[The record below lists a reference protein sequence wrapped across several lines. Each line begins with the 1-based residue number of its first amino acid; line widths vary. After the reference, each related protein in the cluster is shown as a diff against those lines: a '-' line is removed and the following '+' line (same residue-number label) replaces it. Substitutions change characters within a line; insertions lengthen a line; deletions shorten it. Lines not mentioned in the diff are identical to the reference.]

1 MGKRVLL
8 ADDSATIQKLVKMAL
23 SGTSYE
29 LYSAFDGR
37 EALNKANEAAPDIVL
52 ADAIMP
58 DMDGY
63 DLCKAVKNDPRLKHV
78 PVVLLIGRFQPFDED
93 RAKDAGIDERMIKPF
108 SASRLIETIENLL
121 SNISGVESED
131 EPMDATVNMSPEEL
145 AAHTSH
151 WQHDQ
156 TAMTEDIPKIE
167 DIEFDEDVSFDE
179 ESATSD
185 LSRADTMMLD
195 DRADENFLEDPTAD
209 GPMTMELS
217 TEDLEDIDD
226 SVRDFD
232 SDSVYGQSKPEMRS
246 PAREEKLFEEDVEEL
261 AEEDLLDDSFADFD
275 MDSDS
280 DDVPIEELDTGPL
293 QELSPEESSF
303 YEESDT
309 QPVEPPDLAASAQ
322 YANDD
327 FLEEEALE
335 LEPEQDDAITEDLE
349 PSNTSWDLV
358 SPAPENL
365 SHLTASTS
373 RSWENP
379 VEDDDLDSTVAVSS
393 DWSAPD
399 SLSQTSSNEANSDP
413 LADPSELIELEEDST
428 FDPIEELPLEES
440 AFDQDSLL
448 EDGDFEPLSGAIEEP
463 LAEALL
469 GEEAEDTHDTESLE
483 TEPVEAFFG
492 ESSPTEELVGPHTL
506 SDPNDFET
514 QEGIVLEEAKD
525 FLESHETE
533 AEHLEDVTFDVV
545 EEPQPIEVANI
556 PEIPKILPTHDPV
569 NPMAAT
575 PRPKD
580 QELSTFSEDLLNQ
593 LADKVAE
600 RVLEKFERDTI
611 REIAWEVIPELS
623 EAIIKKRI
631 FELERASDQS

>member
-121 SNISGVESED
+121 SNIPGVESED

-156 TAMTEDIPKIE
+156 TALTEDIPKIE

-209 GPMTMELS
+209 GPLTMELS

-322 YANDD
+322 YVNDD

-358 SPAPENL
+358 SPTPENL

-373 RSWENP
+373 PAWENP
-379 VEDDDLDSTVAVSS
+379 VEDDALDSTVAVSS
-393 DWSAPD
+393 DWSTTD

-469 GEEAEDTHDTESLE
+469 VEEAEDTYDTESLE
-483 TEPVEAFFG
+483 TEPIEPFFG
-492 ESSPTEELVGPHTL
+492 DSSPTEELVGPQTL
-506 SDPNDFET
+506 SGPNDFET
-514 QEGIVLEEAKD
+514 QEGSVLEEAKG

-533 AEHLEDVTFDVV
+533 GEHLEDVTFDVV
-545 EEPQPIEVANI
+545 EEPQPIEVASI
-556 PEIPKILPTHDPV
+556 PEIPKIRPKHDPV

-575 PRPKD
+575 PRPKER
-580 QELSTFSEDLLNQ
+580 ELSIFSEDLLNQ